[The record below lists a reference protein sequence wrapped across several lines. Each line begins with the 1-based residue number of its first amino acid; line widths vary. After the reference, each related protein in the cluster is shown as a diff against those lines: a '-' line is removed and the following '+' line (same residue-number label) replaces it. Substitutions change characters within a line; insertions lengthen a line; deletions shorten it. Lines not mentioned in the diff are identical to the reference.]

1 MLPLDTYV
9 TELRVLI
16 HFANVVGSS
25 VQINPPKH
33 VLNFTQVSGA
43 AHIWYNV
50 RVLTSVFVPTQVTVL
65 AYEFCSRAEALLLK
79 LVVQFEIMIIK

>member
-16 HFANVVGSS
+16 RFANVVGSS

-33 VLNFTQVSGA
+33 VLNFAES
-43 AHIWYNV
+43 
-50 RVLTSVFVPTQVTVL
+50 SVTKNPDGGPQDF
-65 AYEFCSRAEALLLK
+65 
-79 LVVQFEIMIIK
+79 